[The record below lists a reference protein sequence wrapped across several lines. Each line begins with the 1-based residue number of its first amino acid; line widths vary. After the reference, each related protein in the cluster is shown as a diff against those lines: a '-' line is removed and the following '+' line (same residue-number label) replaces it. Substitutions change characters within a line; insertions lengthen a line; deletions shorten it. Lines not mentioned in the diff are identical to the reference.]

1 VNIPTAE
8 RVRENYLSVK
18 ERVTEAT
25 KRSLRSEAE
34 VSIVGVTKYFDATVA
49 GWLYEAGC
57 RDMGESRPQMLWDKS
72 AAMAD
77 REVRWH
83 MIGHVQRNKV
93 KRTLPLL
100 QTMHSLDSQRLLD
113 QIVTDVGIR
122 PEPLQL
128 LLEVNISGEPDK
140 TGILVAEAELLLER
154 WTKRSDPNNNLEIAG
169 LMGMGSLSGGADQA
183 RCEFESLR
191 LLRERWSIRFG
202 MPLQELSMG
211 MSNDFEIA
219 IEQGATM
226 VRIGSVLFQ

>member
-1 VNIPTAE
+1 
-8 RVRENYLSVK
+8 
-18 ERVTEAT
+18 
-25 KRSLRSEAE
+25 
-34 VSIVGVTKYFDATVA
+34 
-49 GWLYEAGC
+49 
-57 RDMGESRPQMLWDKS
+57 MGESRPQMLWDKS

-113 QIVTDVGIR
+113 QIVTDVGDR

-140 TGILVAEAELLLER
+140 TGILVADAELLLER
-154 WTKRSDPNNNLEIAG
+154 WTKRSEPNNNLEIAG

>member
-1 VNIPTAE
+1 VNIPTAA

-113 QIVTDVGIR
+113 QIVTDVGDR

-140 TGILVAEAELLLER
+140 TGILVADAELLLER
-154 WTKRSDPNNNLEIAG
+154 WTKRSEPNNNLEIAG

>member
-1 VNIPTAE
+1 MNIPTAA